1 MAAKPIRKKDKK
13 GQYKSEENPWA
24 YQHNLQLLSEA
35 DKLTKDEL
43 LSLTCRDK
51 YCIKTVMFENPRDWD
66 DELYR
71 IFGDM
76 VGQTVE
82 FMRHWLRVHVL
93 THKHQIAKFAKD
105 YLDSKGLDISTWLTR
120 PKTGKRVD
128 LLALFL
134 LCKIMKSHCFVHLKD
149 SQYWTSSEE
158 TPVDHDTLLQKCN
171 LHLAYLGCGNYAQLL
186 LRTITYE
193 YEIFGVSSPLNVDVV
208 DMKLLIIDSLTADEE
223 STLSQLLNMGLQK
236 PNVAQTQ
243 KKVSAS
249 ARSESRYGTVR
260 NAPHN
265 SKAIKL
271 MVEPLVKVKRMSKE
285 DILMA
290 KQRVKDE
297 CFKSVSAVKAG
308 SRSDQIKQ
316 SRRSD
321 IPKKK
326 GQFDVVLHKLQRKTT

>member
-1 MAAKPIRKKDKK
+1 MAAKPIRKEDKK
-13 GQYKSEENPWA
+13 GQCKSEENPWA

-35 DKLTKDEL
+35 DKVSKVEL

-71 IFGDM
+71 IFRDM

-82 FMRHWLRVHVL
+82 FMRCGLRVHVL

-105 YLDSKGLDISTWLTR
+105 YLDSKGLDISTWLTG

-149 SQYWTSSEE
+149 SQYWTSLEE

-171 LHLAYLGCGNYAQLL
+171 LHLAYLGCGSYAQLL

-193 YEIFGVSSPLNVDVV
+193 YKIFGVSSPLNVDVV
-208 DMKLLIIDSLTADEE
+208 DI
-223 STLSQLLNMGLQK
+223 N
-236 PNVAQTQ
+236 
-243 KKVSAS
+243 
-249 ARSESRYGTVR
+249 
-260 NAPHN
+260 
-265 SKAIKL
+265 
-271 MVEPLVKVKRMSKE
+271 
-285 DILMA
+285 
-290 KQRVKDE
+290 
-297 CFKSVSAVKAG
+297 C
-308 SRSDQIKQ
+308 
-316 SRRSD
+316 
-321 IPKKK
+321 
-326 GQFDVVLHKLQRKTT
+326 